1 MKEILIVEDNLSL
14 SDILKGWLEKR
25 GYTAVGAIDEPG
37 ARRLLQ
43 SREIVLVLAD
53 VRLPRGNGIALLE
66 WMHAQHLYIPYVI
79 MTRNGC
85 WR

>member
-37 ARRLLQ
+37 HGACCR
-43 SREIVLVLAD
+43 A
-53 VRLPRGNGIALLE
+53 VR
-66 WMHAQHLYIPYVI
+66 
-79 MTRNGC
+79 
-85 WR
+85 